1 MEELVELVEK
11 LVEQLE
17 QEEELLE
24 LVEQM
29 EELVRE
35 LDFQSRTS
43 SSRWTAVARVLGS
56 FLKTQK
62 RELKMIKRGFQGQG
76 GTFGETC

>member
-1 MEELVELVEK
+1 MEQREQEEEK
-11 LVEQLE
+11 LVEQMKEE
-17 QEEELLE
+17 QE
-24 LVEQM
+24 LVKRTWFSEQH
-29 EELVRE
+29 LKLS
-35 LDFQSRTS
+35 LDGGGSY
-43 SSRWTAVARVLGS
+43 LGS